1 MFLKETDKYSK
12 FDEKGIPTHDHEGK
26 ELSKGLL
33 KKLAKDYEKQEKLHS
48 DYLLSQKK

>member
-12 FDEKGIPTHDHEGK
+12 FDGNGIPTHDNEDK

-33 KKLAKDYEKQEKLHS
+33 KKLIKDYEKQAKLHA
-48 DYLLSQKK
+48 DWLSEQKK